1 MPENQPGV
9 VAPDG
14 HVFQD
19 DERTTDEEAC
29 SWPV

>member
-9 VAPDG
+9 MAPDG
-14 HVFQD
+14 DVFQD

-29 SWPV
+29 SWTA